1 MQQTDG
7 DPVAGASRRRR
18 ADAAEIAKFDRL
30 AERWWD
36 PKGPMRGLHAMNPAR
51 TRWVMRRIRRRL
63 PGRPPRVLDIGCGAG
78 LLAES
83 LAQEGCRVTAID
95 AAGEA
100 VAAARRHA
108 AEGGL
113 SIDYRVAEAEELAEA
128 GERFDVVTALEVIEH
143 VGDQQGFMDT
153 VARLLAPG
161 GLAFVSTLNRTPAS
175 YLAAKVAAEYLLG
188 LLPVGTHDWR
198 NFVTP
203 AELRSL
209 CSRAGLRLEEV
220 SGMAPDPLMR
230 GFHETRIT
238 QVNYIAM
245 AQGAMAQGAMA
256 QGAMAQGAM
265 A

>member
-1 MQQTDG
+1 MQQIDG
-7 DPVAGASRRRR
+7 GGVTSAGARTGR

-51 TRWVMRRIRRRL
+51 TRWIMRRIRRRL
-63 PGRPPRVLDIGCGAG
+63 PDRIPTVLDIGCGAG

-83 LAQEGCRVTAID
+83 LAQEGCQVTAID
-95 AAGEA
+95 AAGEV

-108 AEGGL
+108 EEGGL
-113 SIDYRVAEAEELAEA
+113 DIDYRVAESEELAEA

-153 VARLLAPG
+153 IARLVAPG
-161 GLAFVSTLNRTPAS
+161 GLVFLSTLNRTPAS

-203 AELRSL
+203 GELRSL
-209 CSRAGLRLEEV
+209 CSRAGLTLEDV

-245 AQGAMAQGAMA
+245 ARI
-256 QGAMAQGAM
+256 
-265 A
+265 